1 MSAHKNNKVIARFSG
16 FKERGK
22 EKAKGRRLRL
32 ALELSFFAVPSDLV
46 ASEIMILQACAL
58 NLLLWSYEFG
68 FPVCV
73 SGLPVTSDAG
83 SLGEPKQLAQA
94 FTALR

>member
-58 NLLLWSYEFG
+58 NLLL
-68 FPVCV
+68 V
-73 SGLPVTSDAG
+73 L
-83 SLGEPKQLAQA
+83 
-94 FTALR
+94 